1 MKKALALLLTAFL
14 LVSLFISCAEPK
26 VEITISFDG
35 NHDDVKGEMAD
46 LKAYK
51 GEDVELPK
59 HVFEREGYYFTGWS
73 TASDGSGDWYYDTD
87 TVRFEEDTTL
97 YAQWY
102 NDVELVIFDP
112 NGAPGMEYLQWVK
125 ENEETALRPN
135 KYTKKGYFFTG
146 WNTKRDGSGNHYD
159 DKANITANDKVI
171 LYAQW
176 TIVDLATM
184 FDNMRWD
191 QRIGKEFSLSKDVTI
206 TGRVVVTGDVT
217 LILPEGMTLTA
228 SSGIT
233 VKEGNK
239 LTIKGSGKLNAT
251 GLTYQAGIGGDD
263 SEDACGDITI
273 EGGIINATGGDDGAG
288 IGSGDFGAYGGTVT
302 INGGTVN
309 ATGGQAAAGIGGG
322 RGCDGGTITING
334 GTVIAKGGPFGTGI
348 GGGNGSAG
356 GNIKITD
363 GTVTAEGGDNA
374 AGIGGS
380 YIGKDGGNITITGG
394 TVTAKGG
401 FAGAGIGGG
410 DGCPG
415 GNVIISG
422 GTVTA
427 ASGGSAVGIGM
438 GNSGDSCGKLTIGYG
453 ELQESDLAIN
463 SGWYLYYGN
472 SQNPT
477 DNVTNYSGEW
487 AGFTG
492 EYMNVT
498 TTAPSAY

>member
-1 MKKALALLLTAFL
+1 MKKALVLLLTAFI
-14 LVSLFISCAEPK
+14 LVSLFISCAESK
-26 VEITISFDG
+26 VEIIISFNG
-35 NHDDVKGEMAD
+35 NGSTSGEMAD

-51 GEDVELPK
+51 GEDIELTK
-59 HVFEREGYYFTGWS
+59 NVFVNEGFFFTGWN

-87 TVRFEEDTTL
+87 TVRFEENTTL

-102 NDVELVIFDP
+102 DNVELVIFDP

-125 ENEETALRPN
+125 EGKETALRPN
-135 KYTKKGYFFTG
+135 KYTKKGYLFTG
-146 WNTKRDGSGNHYD
+146 WNTKRDGGGVHYE
-159 DKANITANDKVI
+159 DKANIEAYGNVI

-217 LILPEGMTLTA
+217 LILPEGKTLTA

-263 SEDACGDITI
+263 HESSGEIII
-273 EGGIINATGGDDGAG
+273 EGGIINVVGGDHGAG
-288 IGSGDFGAYGGTVT
+288 IGSGDFGDYGGTVT
-302 INGGTVN
+302 INGGTVT
-309 ATGGQAAAGIGGG
+309 ATGGDAAAGIGGG
-322 RGCDGGTITING
+322 EGCDGGNITING
-334 GTVIAKGGPFGTGI
+334 GI
-348 GGGNGSAG
+348 
-356 GNIKITD
+356 
-363 GTVTAEGGDNA
+363 VTAEGGDNA

-394 TVTAKGG
+394 TVTSKGG
-401 FAGAGIGGG
+401 FAAAGIGGG
-410 DGCPG
+410 YGCPG
-415 GNVIISG
+415 GNVVING

-427 ASGGSAVGIGM
+427 ASGGSAIGIGM

-453 ELQESDLAIN
+453 ELQPSDLAIN

-498 TTAPSAY
+498 TTAPSAH

>member
-35 NHDDVKGEMAD
+35 NGSTSGEMAD

-51 GEDVELPK
+51 GEDVELTK
-59 HVFEREGYYFTGWS
+59 NVFVNEGYFFTGWN
-73 TASDGSGDWYYDTD
+73 TESDGSGDWYYDAD
-87 TVRFEEDTTL
+87 TVRFEENTTL

-102 NDVELVIFDP
+102 DNVELVIFDP

-125 ENEETALRPN
+125 EGKETALRPN
-135 KYTKKGYFFTG
+135 KYTKKGYLFTG
-146 WNTKRDGSGNHYD
+146 WDTKRDGKGVHYD
-159 DKANITANDKVI
+159 DKANIEAYGNVI

-191 QRIGKEFSLSKDVTI
+191 QSIGKVFSLSKDVTI

-233 VKEGNK
+233 VKEGNS
-239 LTIKGSGKLNAT
+239 LTIEGSGKLNAT

-263 SEDACGDITI
+263 SEDACGVITI
-273 EGGIINATGGDDGAG
+273 NGGIINATGGEDGAG
-288 IGSGDFGAYGGTVT
+288 IGSGDFGANGGTVT
-302 INGGTVN
+302 INGGTVT
-309 ATGGQAAAGIGGG
+309 ATGGDAAAGIGGG
-322 RGCDGGTITING
+322 EGCDGGNITING

-356 GNIKITD
+356 GTITING

-394 TVTAKGG
+394 TVTSKGG

-410 DGCPG
+410 NGCPG
-415 GNVIISG
+415 GNVIING

-438 GNSGDSCGKLTIGYG
+438 GNSGGSCGKLTIGYV
-453 ELQESDLAIN
+453 ELQQSDLAIN